1 MGIIGVFFVEEVG
14 DKLQGLNLIKEKIL
28 LGYSKKSFEGELRP
42 SFRMIFFQVF
52 NKVDYKIYA
61 KGTNRKKQQ

>member
-1 MGIIGVFFVEEVG
+1 MGVIGINFVEEVG
-14 DKLQGLNLIKEKIL
+14 YKLQGVKLIKEKIL

-52 NKVDYKIYA
+52 NEVDYKIYA
-61 KGTNRKKQQ
+61 KGANHKKQQ